1 MQLKKL
7 RSNLEKAK
15 HNCAKQRDFLCQK
28 GVTCSR
34 RFDKNHRISSHSAAE
49 ETITAKGGIIF
60 GNQLSARQTTKVSME
75 VSCQFPL
82 DYTVTAEYPFLPQ
95 ISMNIIKFNVTDY
108 GEFSALMQL
117 FDTDAFERPFEG
129 SPEIEEGEL
138 LNVGVSLLDVTVS
151 WPNYKDFF
159 LENSISK
166 P

>member
-1 MQLKKL
+1 
-7 RSNLEKAK
+7 
-15 HNCAKQRDFLCQK
+15 
-28 GVTCSR
+28 
-34 RFDKNHRISSHSAAE
+34 
-49 ETITAKGGIIF
+49 
-60 GNQLSARQTTKVSME
+60 ME

-117 FDTDAFERPFEG
+117 FDTDEFERPFEG

-151 WPNYKDFF
+151 RKRDLMGRKKTP
-159 LENSISK
+159 
-166 P
+166 